1 MLLQAHW
8 TEPVWRPRVTYLDV
22 GSKDRTSAEAILR
35 KAPPSAAGLFDG
47 RLVPT
52 SERVPVGR
60 TERRAARVA
69 QYHLSRTISSQRTQY
84 HPNVYGFSSSS
95 ARQARAW
102 LAAE

>member
-69 QYHLSRTISSQRTQY
+69 QYRLNVHSIIPTCMGSHLPVRGR
-84 HPNVYGFSSSS
+84 
-95 ARQARAW
+95 RAPG
-102 LAAE
+102 